1 MADPGDAGQESPAA
15 RPLSDLSKQLVVVW
29 ALACVGVP
37 FAILMPAREVT
48 APLVVVAGVFTA
60 LSMAAGV
67 AYAKRVRVAWHLV
80 QACMLVGVFLGGY
93 WSNRWLFIGESVLMV
108 YSYFSLYTAE
118 VREEFGIHAAPREVG
133 VLLVLLAMCVVL
145 TLLRPRFLEGGNLLG
160 LVRQFSMVG
169 IMAVGMTMV
178 IILGGIDLS
187 VGSVVALSGCLATM
201 AYRGGVGLWLAVLV
215 AVAVGSASGG
225 FNGALISRFRMA
237 PFIITLG
244 TMSMARSLTNVVTG
258 GKPVVLRDAARESAL
273 KAIAWAD
280 TLGVPNPVWL
290 MALVVLVGHVFLTR
304 TRAGRHV
311 YYIGANE
318 EAARLS
324 GLNVTGVKCL
334 VYVLCGLLA
343 GLAGI
348 IQAARVASG
357 QPAAGWGDELRVIA
371 AVIIGGA
378 SFSGGEG
385 TVLGA
390 VLGAAIMG
398 VLRQG
403 LVLLEVETFWQK
415 FVEGAVIIGA
425 VALDMLRRRR

>member
-1 MADPGDAGQESPAA
+1 MADAPE
-15 RPLSDLSKQLVVVW
+15 RTRLSGLSVQVVVVW
-29 ALACVGVP
+29 LVACALLPVALLRFTPAVTLGVRV
-37 FAILMPAREVT
+37 A
-48 APLVVVAGVFTA
+48 AGVFA
-60 LSMAAGV
+60 AAWLGAGV
-67 AYAKRVRVAWHLV
+67 VYARRVRVGWHLL
-80 QACMLVGVFLGGY
+80 QACMLAGVFLGGY
-93 WSNRWLFIGESVLMV
+93 TSNRVVFVGAAVLLL
-108 YSYFSLYTAE
+108 YLYFSLYTRE
-118 VREEFGIHAAPREVG
+118 VRAEFEIHVAPREVG
-133 VLLVLLAMCVVL
+133 VLLVLLAMCVAL
-145 TLLRPRFLEGGNLLG
+145 TLLRPRFLEGGNLLD

-187 VGSVVALSGCLATM
+187 VGSVVALAGCLGAM
-201 AYRGGVGLWLAVLV
+201 AFRAGAGLGLAVVV
-215 AVAVGSASGG
+215 ALAVGGG
-225 FNGALISRFRMA
+225 CGALNGGLISRFRMA

-258 GKPVVLRDAARESAL
+258 GKPVVLEAGLEESL

-290 MALVVLVGHVFLTR
+290 MAVVVVAGHVFLTR
-304 TRAGRHV
+304 TRTGRHV

-324 GLNVTGVKCL
+324 GLNVTGVKWL
-334 VYVLCGLLA
+334 VYVLCGVLA
-343 GLAGI
+343 GLAGVV
-348 IQAARVASG
+348 QAARVASG

-378 SFSGGEG
+378 SFTGGEG